1 MTETSATE
9 LNVLFEDDYLLAI
22 DKPSGLLVHPSP
34 IERRAENAVALLRE
48 QRDFK
53 AYTIHRLDR
62 PTSGV
67 LLFAKD
73 PVTARAMS
81 EQFAARETE
90 KTYLCVCRG
99 YTDAEGVID
108 YPLKE
113 ELDKAA
119 DKFANPDQPAKD
131 AVSIYRTLGHAE
143 LDVPSGNFATSRYS
157 LVEVRPKT
165 GRKHQIRRH
174 MKHIFHPIIGDTKHG
189 DGHHNRIFR
198 DKFDLQRLLLLAT
211 RLEFTHPHTGDRICI
226 TAEPGEWERSLFAEL
241 GWADVAL
248 TTGS

>member
-1 MTETSATE
+1 MTE

-53 AYTIHRLDR
+53 AYTVHRLDR

-81 EQFAARETE
+81 EQFAARQTQ

-99 YTDAEGVID
+99 HTPDEGVID

-113 ELDKAA
+113 ELDKVA
-119 DKFANPDQPAKD
+119 DKLANPDQVAKD
-131 AVSIYRTLGHAE
+131 AVSAYRTLGHAE
-143 LDVPSGNFATSRYS
+143 LDIPSGKFLTSRYS
-157 LVEVRPKT
+157 LVEVKPET

-174 MKHIFHPIIGDTKHG
+174 MKHIFHPIVGDTRHG

-198 DKFDLQRLLLLAT
+198 DKYDLQRLLLMAT
-211 RLEFTHPHTGDRICI
+211 RLEFCHPQNGEQI
-226 TAEPGEWERSLFAEL
+226 TVVAEPGEWEQSLFACL
-241 GWADVAL
+241 GWQDVEL
-248 TTGS
+248 TA